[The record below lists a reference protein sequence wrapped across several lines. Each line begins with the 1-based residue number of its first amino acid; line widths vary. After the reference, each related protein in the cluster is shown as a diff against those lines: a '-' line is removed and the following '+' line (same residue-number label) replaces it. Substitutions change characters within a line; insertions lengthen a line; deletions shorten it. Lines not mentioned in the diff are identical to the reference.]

1 MDNKQQIADA
11 VQKGLQLERTN
22 YRNDSK
28 RPAISEPK
36 QILYVTT
43 RILLGILCKQY
54 TYLYK
59 KK

>member
-36 QILYVTT
+36 QILNLTS
-43 RILLGILCKQY
+43 RLLSAILCKQY
-54 TYLYK
+54 TYLFTK
-59 KK
+59 K